1 VAEHTLIGKRP
12 PRVDAVDKATG
23 AALFSADIVLPD
35 MLHGKVLRSP
45 VPHARITRLDTSKAL
60 ALPGVTAIVTSADV
74 PAMQNDDEILAP
86 MNPTLAKKKVI
97 FAGQPIA
104 ALAAVSREVAEEAI
118 GLIEV
123 EYENLP
129 FVIDVLEAM
138 KPEAPIIYPSLQS
151 RNSRGKKG
159 ARGNVFFSVENARGD
174 VETGFREADIVLEN
188 TFRTQTVH
196 QGFMELRAA
205 MADVGRDGKITVW
218 TDNQGIFKVRELV
231 ARFLALPLNRIKVM
245 PVEVG
250 GSFGGKEHQQLSPL
264 CALLALKTGKPVK
277 MVMTR
282 EEVLKATRPA
292 PASVITLKT
301 GVTRDGR
308 ITAMEATMIYDYG
321 TSVGMPGLEAI
332 FFGSITGFSPYR
344 IPNFI
349 IRCHDVL
356 TNKAP
361 SGPYR
366 APSAAQAAFAVESQ
380 VDLLARA
387 LAMDPI
393 EFRLKNAVAEG
404 DLMVNGA
411 PYGRIGFKETLEKVK
426 EHLATRGPVEG
437 RNRGRGVAAGLW
449 LTGCMG
455 SAAHIN
461 VNADG
466 SIALVIG
473 STDVSGTRTAF
484 AQMVAEEFDVPLS
497 DVTVVT
503 GDTETAPFSIIT
515 AGSMTTRSMGK
526 AVYRACQDVK
536 EQICRRGAAKLGEER
551 GEVEYSAGRVR
562 LKRTPEKGVP
572 IADLVKEDYLSPF
585 AGPITGTGAGEMMA
599 EATPVFAVQATDVEV
614 DRSTGKVM
622 VLSSVIAQDAGVA
635 VNPALVEGQM
645 QGAVTQGIGW
655 ALSEEYLFRDGV
667 MENATLLD
675 YRMPT
680 AADVPP
686 IETLLV
692 EVSSGLE
699 PYGLRGVGEPPIVP
713 GPAAMANAIH
723 SATGVRLRQLPM
735 TPEAVLEKI
744 REKGT

>member
-1 VAEHTLIGKRP
+1 MAEHTLIGKRP
-12 PRVDAVDKATG
+12 PRIDALEKATG
-23 AALFSADIVLPD
+23 AALFSADILLPN

-45 VPHARITRLDTSKAL
+45 LPHARIVRLDTRKAL
-60 ALPGVTAIVTSADV
+60 ALPGVMAVVTSADV
-74 PAMQNDDEILAP
+74 PAMQNDAEVLMP
-86 MNPTLAKKKVI
+86 MVPTLAKKRVI
-97 FAGQPIA
+97 FAGQPVA
-104 ALAAVSREVAEEAI
+104 ALAAKTREVAEEAI

-123 EYENLP
+123 EYEALP

-138 KPEAPIIYPSLQS
+138 KPDAPLIYPSLQAGS
-151 RNSRGKKG
+151 GPGKEG
-159 ARGNVFFSVENARGD
+159 VSGNIFFSAENSRGD
-174 VETGFREADIVLEN
+174 VESGFREADIVLEN

-205 MADVGRDGKITVW
+205 AADIGRDGKITVW

-231 ARFLALPLNRIKVM
+231 ARFLALPLSRVKVM
-245 PVEVG
+245 PIEVG

-264 CALLALKTGKPVK
+264 CALLALKTGRPVK
-277 MVMTR
+277 MTMTR
-282 EEVLKATRPA
+282 EEVLNATRPA
-292 PASVITLKT
+292 PASVVRLKT

-308 ITAMEATMIYDYG
+308 IIAVEATMIYDYG
-321 TSVGMPGLEAI
+321 TSTGMPGLEAI
-332 FFGSITGFSPYR
+332 FFGSITGLSLYR
-344 IPNFI
+344 IPNFM

-380 VDLLARA
+380 MDLLARA

-393 EFRLKNAVAEG
+393 EFRLKNAVVEG
-404 DLMVNGA
+404 DQLVNGW
-411 PYGRIGFKETLEKVK
+411 PFGKIGFKETLEKVR
-426 EHLATRGPVEG
+426 EYLAEKGPVQG
-437 RNRGRGVAAGLW
+437 KNRGRGVAAGLW

-455 SAAHIN
+455 SAANISM
-461 VNADG
+461 NADG
-466 SIALVIG
+466 SIVLVIG
-473 STDVSGTRTAF
+473 STDMSGTRTAF

-497 DVTVVT
+497 DVTVAT

-536 EQICRRGAAKLGEER
+536 EKICLKGAAKLGVER
-551 GEVEYSAGRVR
+551 DDVECGAGRVR
-562 LKRTPEKGVP
+562 LKKRPEKAVP

-599 EATPVFAVQATDVEV
+599 EGTPVFAVQATDVEV
-614 DRSTGKVM
+614 DPETGKVT
-622 VLSSVIAQDAGVA
+622 VLSSVVAQDAGVA
-635 VNPALVEGQM
+635 VNPMLVEGQM
-645 QGAVTQGIGW
+645 QGAVAQGIGW
-655 ALSEEYLFRDGV
+655 ALFEEYLFRDGV
-667 MENATLLD
+667 MENATFHD

-699 PYGLRGVGEPPIVP
+699 PYGIRGVGEPPIVP
-713 GPAAMANAIH
+713 GPAAMANAIM
-723 SATGVRLRQLPM
+723 SATGVRLRELPM
-735 TPEAVLEKI
+735 TPEAVLKNTKSG
-744 REKGT
+744 R